1 MSRSLRVTAEKIDIV
16 KRALVMAGFSSQQSL
31 AEEIPLSL
39 STIKSFLNG
48 RPVDR
53 LNFIEIATR
62 LDLDWQGIAALPNS
76 VSDLPDLDSSP
87 FITGTPIE
95 HPRDFYGR
103 EAELKRLLGLFK
115 RQPLQNGV
123 IIGPKRSG
131 KTSLLYYL
139 SRITTTPPDQLRP
152 GQRWDGLPQPDRY
165 RWIYVDFQDSRLHR
179 REGIMG
185 YLLRQ
190 MGLPV
195 PQGCDLDRFM
205 EGVTDH
211 LADPTVILMDEVG
224 AAIHHGVDLDDQ
236 FWESLRSLATTQT
249 GGMLGFVLA
258 LGQDPMELAMGEGI
272 SSPFFNIFGC
282 RVNLGPL
289 AEGEARELIGRSPIP
304 FPAEDVEWI
313 YEKSRGWPLLIQIL
327 SSECLF
333 HLEEGLGRWRD
344 EALSQIMPFERYL
357 GEA

>member
-1 MSRSLRVTAEKIDIV
+1 MSRSLRVAPQMLERV
-16 KRALVMAGFSSQQSL
+16 KQALAPAGFSSQIAL
-31 AEEIPLSL
+31 AEEVGLGQ

-62 LDLDWQGIAALPNS
+62 LNLDWNEIKTSLNS
-76 VSDLPDLDSSP
+76 TPDRLDLDSSP
-87 FITGTPIE
+87 FITGSPIE
-95 HPRDFYGR
+95 HPKNFYGR
-103 EAELKRLLGLFK
+103 EAELKRLFRLFK
-115 RQPLQNGV
+115 WQPLQNGV

-152 GQRWDGLPQPDRY
+152 GQKQDWLPQPERY
-165 RWIYVDFQDSRLHR
+165 RWIYVDFQDPRLHR

-185 YLLRQ
+185 YLLRGL
-190 MGLPV
+190 GLPV
-195 PQGCDLDRFM
+195 PESCDLVRFM
-205 EGVTDH
+205 EVVTDH
-211 LADPTVILMDEVG
+211 LSGPTVILMDEVG
-224 AAIHHGVDLDDQ
+224 SAIHHGVDLDDP

-249 GGMLGFVLA
+249 RGRMAFVLA

-289 AEGEARELIGRSPIP
+289 AEAEARELINRSPIP
-304 FPAEDVEWI
+304 FSEADVVWI
-313 YEKSRGWPLLIQIL
+313 LEQSRGWPLLIQIL
-327 SSECLF
+327 CSEYLF
-333 HLEEGLGRWRD
+333 HLEEGLEYRRD
-344 EALSQIMPFERYL
+344 NGLRQIIPFKKILQEK
-357 GEA
+357 